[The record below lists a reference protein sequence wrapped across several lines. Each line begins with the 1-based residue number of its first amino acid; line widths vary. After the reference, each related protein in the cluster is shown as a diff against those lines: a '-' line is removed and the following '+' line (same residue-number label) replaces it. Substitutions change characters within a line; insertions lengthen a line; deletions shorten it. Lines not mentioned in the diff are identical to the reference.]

1 MNKKGFTILEVVFG
15 IIVFGILVLIV
26 GEFKTNVTEHKLDII
41 KQESFYSH
49 IDTEL
54 TNLFAEGFTYEDK
67 EIETNFGPIEVN
79 VEDLG
84 KTEYGTN
91 LAKVSFN
98 QGKFKQEF
106 EIERGEHYHEE

>member
-1 MNKKGFTILEVVFG
+1 MDKKGFTILEVVLG

-26 GEFKTNVTEHKLDII
+26 GGFKSNITEHKLDVI

-49 IDTEL
+49 VDTEL
-54 TNLFAEGFTYEDK
+54 TNLFADGFTYEEK
-67 EIETNFGPIEVN
+67 EIETNFGSIEVN
-79 VEDLG
+79 VKSLG

-98 QGKFKQEF
+98 LGKLKQEF
-106 EIERGEHYHEE
+106 EVERGEHYHEE